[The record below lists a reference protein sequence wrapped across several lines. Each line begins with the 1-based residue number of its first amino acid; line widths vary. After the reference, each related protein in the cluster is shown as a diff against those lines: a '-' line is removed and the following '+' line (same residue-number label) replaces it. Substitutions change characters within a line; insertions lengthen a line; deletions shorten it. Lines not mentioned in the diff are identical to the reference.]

1 MIRQVT
7 SISYAYWEVYKLGAA
22 INYLPPWKTSFIDR
36 VAKVFQWL
44 KTIMS
49 GLVKPKQY
57 DWKDSNLAMF
67 GSDEEKKVSS
77 LTRAK
82 KLLKFEMREI
92 LSISQITYITMILVF
107 M

>member
-1 MIRQVT
+1 M
-7 SISYAYWEVYKLGAA
+7 
-22 INYLPPWKTSFIDR
+22 
-36 VAKVFQWL
+36 
-44 KTIMS
+44 
-49 GLVKPKQY
+49 KPKQY

-92 LSISQITYITMILVF
+92 LSISQITSITTILVF